1 MKVGDLV
8 RRKYVQKEIGVVM
21 EAANPKP
28 NGKMQMLRVHWFD
41 LGRADRWFGA
51 HKLEVVHESR

>member
-8 RRKYVQKEIGVVM
+8 RRKYVQKEIGVVV

-51 HKLEVVHESR
+51 HKLEVVI